1 MAGIWRDFSVRHSRR
16 CTVDTR
22 YFAIRFERV
31 AKKRQRLRA
40 KWPCASMKPMTYHRG
55 EFMVTT
61 DRTRLNEEL
70 IHEFLFQ
77 SYWAE
82 GIPRKTVARS
92 IRNSLC
98 FGLFEGSRQIGFAR
112 VVTDYATFAY
122 LADVFILEG
131 YRGRGLAK
139 FLMESIVAHPRL
151 QGLRRWLLATR
162 DAHSLYEKFGF
173 IPLARPDRFME
184 LHNPNVYKR
193 GK

>member
-1 MAGIWRDFSVRHSRR
+1 M
-16 CTVDTR
+16 
-22 YFAIRFERV
+22 
-31 AKKRQRLRA
+31 
-40 KWPCASMKPMTYHRG
+40 
-55 EFMVTT
+55 
-61 DRTRLNEEL
+61 
-70 IHEFLFQ
+70 
-77 SYWAE
+77 
-82 GIPRKTVARS
+82 
-92 IRNSLC
+92 C

>member
-1 MAGIWRDFSVRHSRR
+1 
-16 CTVDTR
+16 
-22 YFAIRFERV
+22 
-31 AKKRQRLRA
+31 
-40 KWPCASMKPMTYHRG
+40 MKPVTYHRG
-55 EFMVTT
+55 EFMITT
-61 DRTRLNEEL
+61 DRTRLNQDL

-82 GIPRKTVARS
+82 GIPPETVARS

-98 FGLFEGSRQIGFAR
+98 FGLLEGSRQIGFAR

-139 FLMESIVAHPRL
+139 FLMESIVKHPRL

-184 LHNPNVYKR
+184 LHNPNVYKP

>member
-1 MAGIWRDFSVRHSRR
+1 MLASSMEPITYRH
-16 CTVDTR
+16 
-22 YFAIRFERV
+22 
-31 AKKRQRLRA
+31 
-40 KWPCASMKPMTYHRG
+40 G
-55 EFMVTT
+55 EFLVTT
-61 DRTRLNEEL
+61 DRAQLSEEL
-70 IHEFLFQ
+70 VHEFLTQ

-82 GIPRKTVARS
+82 AIPRETVARS
-92 IRNSLC
+92 MRNSLC
-98 FGLFEGSRQIGFAR
+98 FGLLEGGRQIGFAR

-122 LADVFILEG
+122 LGDVFILEG

-139 FLMESIVAHPRL
+139 FLLECILKHPQL

-184 LHNPNVYKR
+184 LHNPNVYKS

>member
-1 MAGIWRDFSVRHSRR
+1 
-16 CTVDTR
+16 
-22 YFAIRFERV
+22 
-31 AKKRQRLRA
+31 
-40 KWPCASMKPMTYHRG
+40 MTYHRG

-131 YRGRGLAK
+131 YRSRGLAK

>member
-1 MAGIWRDFSVRHSRR
+1 
-16 CTVDTR
+16 
-22 YFAIRFERV
+22 
-31 AKKRQRLRA
+31 
-40 KWPCASMKPMTYHRG
+40 MTYHRG

-139 FLMESIVAHPRL
+139 FLMESIVDHPRL

-184 LHNPNVYKR
+184 LHHPNVYKR

>member
-1 MAGIWRDFSVRHSRR
+1 
-16 CTVDTR
+16 
-22 YFAIRFERV
+22 
-31 AKKRQRLRA
+31 
-40 KWPCASMKPMTYHRG
+40 MTYHRG

>member
-1 MAGIWRDFSVRHSRR
+1 
-16 CTVDTR
+16 
-22 YFAIRFERV
+22 
-31 AKKRQRLRA
+31 
-40 KWPCASMKPMTYHRG
+40 MKPMTYHRG

>member
-1 MAGIWRDFSVRHSRR
+1 
-16 CTVDTR
+16 
-22 YFAIRFERV
+22 
-31 AKKRQRLRA
+31 
-40 KWPCASMKPMTYHRG
+40 MTYHRG

-61 DRTRLNEEL
+61 DRTRLNQDW

>member
-1 MAGIWRDFSVRHSRR
+1 
-16 CTVDTR
+16 
-22 YFAIRFERV
+22 
-31 AKKRQRLRA
+31 
-40 KWPCASMKPMTYHRG
+40 MKPVTYHRG
-55 EFMVTT
+55 EFLVTT

-70 IHEFLFQ
+70 IHEFLSQ

-98 FGLFEGSRQIGFAR
+98 FGLLEGSRQIGFAR

-122 LADVFILEG
+122 LADVFILEE

-139 FLMESIVAHPRL
+139 FLMDCIVKHPRL